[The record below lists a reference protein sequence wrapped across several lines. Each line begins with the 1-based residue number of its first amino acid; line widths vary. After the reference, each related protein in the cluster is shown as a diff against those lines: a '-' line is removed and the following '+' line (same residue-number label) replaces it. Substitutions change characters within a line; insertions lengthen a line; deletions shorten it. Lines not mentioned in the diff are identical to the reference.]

1 MVYKIINQLV
11 DISEH
16 IILKNM
22 LLLNNKCKQENNLNQ
37 RQMNLTIEIFTA
49 MTHLVYSDY
58 LLITFT

>member
-1 MVYKIINQLV
+1 
-11 DISEH
+11 
-16 IILKNM
+16 M